1 MSSTSRTPPGP
12 GAAGGDPAAG
22 AAPAAPGRPA
32 RAVAVAW
39 TGASGLAYGVRLVE
53 VLLACGRDV
62 DLVVSSAVAQT
73 APIELGLEP
82 VAVVAALAAGRPVP
96 VVPGELP
103 RPVVTAETGAGAP
116 PGAAGPPR
124 PGRLRRWDERDFSS
138 PMASGSARGGAL
150 VVCPCSMGT
159 AARIAAGTSETLL
172 LRAADV
178 CLKERRPLVLVP
190 REAPLATHHLE
201 NLATLSARGALIIP
215 AAPGFYHRPRGVGE
229 LVDFVVQRV
238 CDHLDVPAAL
248 VARWDGGGG
257 SGGGPD
263 GSPDGGTGGGT
274 GGGSGSGGGGGR

>member
-1 MSSTSRTPPGP
+1 MSSTSRTPAGRA
-12 GAAGGDPAAG
+12 AAGDEPVAG
-22 AAPAAPGRPA
+22 ADSATPDRPS
-32 RAVAVAW
+32 RAVAVGW

-73 APIELGLEP
+73 APIELGLDP
-82 VAVVAALAAGRPVP
+82 DAIIAALASRRLVP
-96 VVPGELP
+96 VVPGEPP
-103 RPVVTAETGAGAP
+103 RPVGREARGAGPAT
-116 PGAAGPPR
+116 AAGPAR
-124 PGRLRRWDERDFSS
+124 LGNLRRWDERDFSS

-201 NLATLSARGALIIP
+201 TLAKLSARGALIIP

-248 VARWDGGGG
+248 VARWDGGDGAG
-257 SGGGPD
+257 PGNGGP
-263 GSPDGGTGGGT
+263 
-274 GGGSGSGGGGGR
+274 GGGGGR

>member
-82 VAVVAALAAGRPVP
+82 DAVVAALAAARPVP
-96 VVPGELP
+96 MVPGESP
-103 RPVVTAETGAGAP
+103 RPVATDARSSG
-116 PGAAGPPR
+116 GPPR
-124 PGRLRRWDERDFSS
+124 PGSLRRWGERDFSS

-201 NLATLSARGALIIP
+201 NLAALSARGALIIP
-215 AAPGFYHRPRGVGE
+215 AAPGFYHRPRSVGE

-257 SGGGPD
+257 SGGG
-263 GSPDGGTGGGT
+263 TGGGPGAGPGAAGET
-274 GGGSGSGGGGGR
+274 GAGGGGGR